1 MAGNVNYIALIKA
14 VQSGDWKGAKE
25 FLKLHP
31 NALSEKITFMGK
43 TALHIAVAAGHVHI
57 VEEMVE
63 RMSEENLEIR
73 DNGGLTALAET
84 AYVGNHRMA
93 ECMVRK
99 NKHLVSIEDK
109 NGFLPVVIAME
120 FGYKDLARYLYSL
133 TPLEDLM
140 PEKGISGATLCTQ
153 AIYTRTLGKKLIN
166 NFSLLSRGDEALN
179 FLFSMF
185 FNFISL
191 LGFFVKS

>member
-1 MAGNVNYIALIKA
+1 MAGNFDYIALIKA
-14 VQSGDWKGAKE
+14 VHSGDWKSAKE

-43 TALHIAVAAGHVHI
+43 TALHIAVAAGHTHI

-73 DNGGLTALAET
+73 DNDGYTALAET
-84 AYVGNHRMA
+84 TSVGNHRMA
-93 ECMVRK
+93 ECMLRK
-99 NKHLVSIEDK
+99 NKHLVSIGDVS
-109 NGFLPVVIAME
+109 GRIPVVMAIE

-153 AIYTRTLGKKLIN
+153 AIYTRTLGKKIIN
-166 NFSLLSRGDEALN
+166 NFS
-179 FLFSMF
+179 F
-185 FNFISL
+185 
-191 LGFFVKS
+191 